1 MADVVLP
8 RSDDFVFGVVQKL
21 VPMSEPPNNS
31 RNHEEDRKHVSWEPH
46 GLIDYSAVEVNI
58 GVELPIDEVFIA
70 QGYLFELD
78 SDFD

>member
-31 RNHEEDRKHVSWEPH
+31 RNHEEDGKHVSWEPH

-58 GVELPIDEVFIA
+58 GIELPIDEVFIA